1 MQLDDRTFFDAF
13 EELCRV
19 RRRHKLSAKDFL
31 KGLLDVM
38 KALNIYLKAE
48 SERISDDEI
57 KLQIPILLGAIEAIK
72 VFTKDYLNLQG
83 NGMSLY
89 AELKEKR
96 KKGEIS
102 LRDFYHG
109 LIDVV
114 VRQAQYLYDHD
125 IDEREIRKIIPMFM
139 AFLRY
144 FYHYF
149 EEV

>member
-1 MQLDDRTFFDAF
+1 MQIDERTFFEAF

-19 RRRHKLSAKDFL
+19 RRSRKLSARDFM

-48 SERISDDEI
+48 SERISDEEI

-72 VFTKDYLNLQG
+72 VFTRDYLNLQG

>member
-1 MQLDDRTFFDAF
+1 
-13 EELCRV
+13 
-19 RRRHKLSAKDFL
+19 
-31 KGLLDVM
+31 M